1 MSRTQSPA
9 AEISSSAGHREH
21 PSRGHRRY
29 SWRRIATIG
38 RCHRRELLLAQA
50 IAIVGAL
57 VAVPLPLLMP
67 LLVDEVL
74 LGQPGPAVAFIDG
87 LSPTD
92 WHGPILYVGL
102 VLIVS
107 LLLRGISVVLQ
118 VWQAREFTIISKDIT
133 YRIRRDL
140 LGHLERVSM
149 AEYEVLGSGSVASH
163 MVTDVDAVD
172 NFLSASLSKFLVAV
186 LTIVGVAAVLLWLNW
201 ALALFIMLFNPVVI
215 YLTTVLG
222 RRVKQLKRQENSA
235 FELFQQSLTE
245 TLDAMQQVR
254 AANRERY
261 FFGRL
266 QDSAAQVRKHSVAFA
281 WRSDAAARFSFV
293 VFLFGFDLF
302 RALSMLTVVFSDLS
316 VGEMMA
322 VFGYLWFM
330 MGPVQE
336 ILNMQ
341 YSWAA
346 ADGAL
351 GRINKLF
358 GLHREPHYPALQ
370 DPFDGKNS
378 VSLTVR
384 DVHFRYSDDSPPI
397 LDGLNLTI
405 AAGERVALV
414 GASGGG
420 KSTLAQV
427 ILGFYQPSKGQVLF
441 DGVPMERIG
450 LDTVRANVVT
460 VLQQPAL
467 FNATV
472 AFNLDLGR
480 DLPEEDLWRA
490 LDVAQLRQTVADLPR
505 GLDTMIGRQGVRLSG
520 GQRQRLAIARM
531 VLSDPKLVILDEAT
545 SSLDTATE
553 AALHQSLQQFLAGRT
568 TLIIAHRLSAVRQ
581 ADRVYVFDAGRII
594 EEGVHEELVT
604 GGGVYQQLYGRQR

>member
-1 MSRTQSPA
+1 MGRETA
-9 AEISSSAGHREH
+9 ADHAGD
-21 PSRGHRRY
+21 SHRRY
-29 SWRRIATIG
+29 SWQRIVTIA
-38 RCHRRELLLAQA
+38 RSHRRELVLAQIIA
-50 IAIVGAL
+50 IAGAL
-57 VAVPLPLLMP
+57 FAVPLPLLMP

-74 LGQPGPAVAFIDG
+74 LHKPGPTVAFINSI
-87 LSPTD
+87 SPAQ
-92 WHGPILYVGL
+92 WHGPVLYILTL
-102 VLIVS
+102 LALS
-107 LLLRGISVVLQ
+107 LLLRALSVGLQ

-140 LGHLERVSM
+140 LGHLEHVSM
-149 AEYEVLGSGSVASH
+149 AEYELLGSGAVASH
-163 MVTDVDAVD
+163 LVTDVDAVD
-172 NFLSASLSKFLVAV
+172 GFLGASLSKFMVAV
-186 LTIVGVAAVLLWLNW
+186 LTIVGVASVLLWLHW
-201 ALALFIMLFNPVVI
+201 QLALFILLLNPVVI

-222 RRVKQLKRQENSA
+222 RRVKQLKWRENSA

-254 AANRERY
+254 SANREGH
-261 FFGRL
+261 FFKRL
-266 QDSAAQVRKHSVAFA
+266 QDSAAAVRHHSVAYA
-281 WRSDAAARFSFV
+281 WRSDAANRFSFV

-302 RALSMLTVVFSDLS
+302 RALSMLMVVFSDLS
-316 VGEMMA
+316 IGQMMA

-341 YSWAA
+341 FAWAG
-346 ADGAL
+346 ADAAL

-358 GLHREPHYPALQ
+358 ELHREPDYPALA
-370 DPFDGKNS
+370 DPFTDQPS

-384 DVHFRYSDDSPPI
+384 DIHFAYGDGPPV
-397 LDGLNLTI
+397 LDGLNMHVD
-405 AAGERVALV
+405 AGERVALV

-427 ILGFYQPSKGQVLF
+427 ILGLYPASQGQVLF
-441 DGVPMERIG
+441 GDEPLERIG
-450 LDTVRANVVT
+450 LQTVRANVVT

-472 AFNLDLGR
+472 AFNLGLGR
-480 DLPEEDLWRA
+480 ELPEQALWQA
-490 LDVAQLRQTVADLPR
+490 LEIAQLRPTVEQLPQ
-505 GLDTMIGRQGVRLSG
+505 GLATMIGRQGVRLSG

-531 VLSDPKLVILDEAT
+531 VLSNPKLVILDEAT
-545 SSLDTATE
+545 SSLDTTTE

-604 GGGVYQQLYGRQR
+604 GGGVYQQLYGPGK

>member
-1 MSRTQSPA
+1 MIDSATIGSQATP
-9 AEISSSAGHREH
+9 AGH
-21 PSRGHRRY
+21 GYRRY
-29 SWRRIATIG
+29 SWRRIVAIA
-38 RCHRRELLLAQA
+38 RSHRRELILAQI
-50 IAIVGAL
+50 IAVAGAL
-57 VAVPLPLLMP
+57 AAVPLPLLMP

-74 LGQPGPAVAFIDG
+74 LNQPGATVALLDS
-87 LSPTD
+87 LAPPQ
-92 WHGPILYVGL
+92 WHGPVLYILALLLLSL
-102 VLIVS
+102 VLRA
-107 LLLRGISVVLQ
+107 LSVGLQ

-140 LGHLERVSM
+140 LTHLQRVSM
-149 AEYEVLGSGSVASH
+149 AEYEMLGSGAVASH
-163 MVTDVDAVD
+163 LVTDVDAVD
-172 NFLSASLSKFLVAV
+172 GFLGASLSKFLVAV
-186 LTIVGVAAVLLWLNW
+186 LTIIGVAGVLLWLHW
-201 ALALFIMLFNPVVI
+201 QLAVFILFLNPLVI

-222 RRVKQLKRQENSA
+222 RRVKQLKRRENSA
-235 FELFQQSLTE
+235 FEVFQQSLTE

-254 AANRERY
+254 AANREGY

-266 QDSAAQVRKHSVAFA
+266 QDSAAEVRRHSVAYA
-281 WRSDAAARFSFV
+281 WRSDAANRFSFV

-302 RALSMLTVVFSDLS
+302 RALSMLMVVFSDLS
-316 VGEMMA
+316 IGQMMA

-341 YSWAA
+341 FAWAA
-346 ADGAL
+346 ADAAL

-358 GLHREPHYPALQ
+358 ELHREPDYPARV
-370 DPFDGKNS
+370 DPFSGHDS

-384 DVHFRYSDDSPPI
+384 DVHFGYAEGPPV
-397 LDGLNLTI
+397 LDGLNMHI
-405 AAGERVALV
+405 DAGERVALV

-427 ILGFYQPSKGQVLF
+427 ILGFYPASRGEVLF
-441 DGVPMERIG
+441 GGEPLQRIG
-450 LDTVRANVVT
+450 LEAVRANVVT

-472 AFNLDLGR
+472 AFNLGLGR
-480 DLPEEDLWRA
+480 QFPERELWQA
-490 LDVAQLRQTVADLPR
+490 LEIACLQDVVA
-505 GLDTMIGRQGVRLSG
+505 GLSQGLNTIIGRQGVRLSG

-531 VLSDPKLVILDEAT
+531 VLADPKMVILDEAT

-553 AALHQSLQQFLAGRT
+553 ETLHANLQRFLVDRT

-594 EEGVHEELVT
+594 EEGVHEELVD
-604 GGGVYQQLYGRQR
+604 GGGVYQRLYGAQRQ